1 MSHTALR
8 SQKRAGSK
16 QTATPM
22 HISADHCVGIVS
34 LVDGQTILVKS
45 GDAEFR
51 AKRAVSCLLEIAI
64 GDTVSCLLVAPDEVW
79 IQAILL
85 REEGVEP
92 TVNFDSQTSI
102 SVSNGTLAFRADSMA
117 MSGKQLEVKV
127 KACRISSEDTEFVA
141 RELRFISASLSMV
154 GTTLR
159 SVFERVSHYSKQYFR
174 TTEGIDRVSA
184 EHAEIEAKQILR
196 ATGEHVLIEGK
207 KLVKGRGGQIHFG

>member
-1 MSHTALR
+1 MSQTALR
-8 SQKRAGSK
+8 SQKNAGSK
-16 QTATPM
+16 QAAKPR
-22 HISADHCVGIVS
+22 HIGADYCVGIVT
-34 LVDGQTILVKS
+34 LVDGQSIYVKS

-51 AKRAVSCLLEIAI
+51 AKRAASCLLEVAM

-102 SVSNGTLAFRADSMA
+102 SVSNGMLAFRADSIA

-127 KACRISSEDTEFVA
+127 EACRISSDETEFVA
-141 RELRFISASLSMV
+141 RDLRLISASLSIV

-174 TTEGIDRVSA
+174 TTDGIDRVSA

-196 ATGEHVLIEGK
+196 ASGEHVLIEGK